1 MEWPALRGCRFL
13 LAILLV
19 LLVLFPALEDM
30 TRPILLIAVIASVF
44 VAGVV
49 IVHPGRLRVR
59 KAIALAVVQIG
70 LTGLAVSVTENSF
83 AYLCAVGLA
92 LATTSTLIGYC
103 IYCVLRYVLQ
113 ANYITRDQIYA
124 GISVYLMLGFAFGCI
139 YYLVGMLDPNCFAV
153 NSAKLDSRD
162 PDLMYFSFVTLATLG
177 YGDITPVAKVSRAL
191 AELEALAGMLYM
203 AVFMAR
209 LVSLAGGP
217 PSLATRGTDLPAHN
231 PEPETWTRSEERK
244 R

>member
-1 MEWPALRGCRFL
+1 MLDTERQRLTAEQQLAQAQRDVLTSLVQSLQSARRRLAIVNRRLAWNGLTLRGCRFL

-19 LLVLFPALEDM
+19 LLVLFPVLEDM
-30 TRPILLIAVIASVF
+30 ARPILLIAVIASVF

-49 IVHPGRLRVR
+49 VVHPGRLRVR

-92 LATTSTLIGYC
+92 LATTAVLIGYC

-124 GISVYLMLGFAFGCI
+124 GICVYLMLGFAFGCI
-139 YYLVGMLDPNCFAV
+139 YYLVGMLDPGLF
-153 NSAKLDSRD
+153 
-162 PDLMYFSFVTLATLG
+162 
-177 YGDITPVAKVSRAL
+177 
-191 AELEALAGMLYM
+191 
-203 AVFMAR
+203 
-209 LVSLAGGP
+209 
-217 PSLATRGTDLPAHN
+217 
-231 PEPETWTRSEERK
+231 RSEQREAAIRAIPI
-244 R
+244 